1 MWSKESSKLYKVA
14 TFQNS
19 DGEPFGVTIKGRGNT
34 HNKVIK
40 TINRLPRDK
49 AAIFGDKKNTVTEV
63 KTGLILNAKVT
74 LQTKDDQM
82 GQVEIKI
89 HKPSDKRKKATIEIR
104 RLTGHEYDVKEKV
117 QNIITTMIYDYTY
130 VPLLRFNHNMAS

>member
-1 MWSKESSKLYKVA
+1 M
-14 TFQNS
+14 
-19 DGEPFGVTIKGRGNT
+19 
-34 HNKVIK
+34 
-40 TINRLPRDK
+40 
-49 AAIFGDKKNTVTEV
+49 

-74 LQTKDDQM
+74 LQTKVDQK
-82 GQVEIKI
+82 GQVEINI

-130 VPLLRFNHNMAS
+130 VPLWDYGFMKFQQE